1 MAALS
6 RIGNRIAALLLVPAC
21 FPVFAVSAPPAHAR
35 ISLVAESSTVVPGS
49 EAWVGLR
56 FEMEPGWHIY
66 WKNPGDSGEPPRI
79 QWHLPEGFRAGVIQW
94 PVPQRIADHTLID
107 YGYEGDVL
115 LMVPLQSPEKML
127 AAHSATIKAAVK
139 YLVCR
144 EICIPGSAD
153 PMRTLPVGKR
163 LQPSKWSGLFKQ
175 TKARLPRPAPRSW
188 KMSAENGKDHFILTL
203 RTGSRERQA
212 VFFPFEPNQIENAA
226 PQEATAAR
234 NGVRLRLQKS
244 SQLLHPIPYL
254 EGLVLL
260 DGRRGFIIKA
270 SLASSESPKRR
281 RSP

>member
-35 ISLVAESSTVVPGS
+35 IILVAESSTVVPGS
-49 EAWVGLR
+49 DAWVGLR

-115 LMVPLQSPEKML
+115 LMADLQSPKKML
-127 AAHSATIKAAVK
+127 AAHSAVVKATVK

-144 EICIPGSAD
+144 EVCIPGSAD
-153 PMRTLPVGKR
+153 PTLTLPLGKR

-188 KMSAENGKDHFILTL
+188 KMSAESGKDQFILTL
-203 RTGSRERQA
+203 WTGSRERQA
-212 VFFPFEPNQIENAA
+212 AFFPFESNQIENAA
-226 PQEATAAR
+226 AQVAVPL
-234 NGVRLRLQKS
+234 NDGVRLRLQKS
-244 SQLLHPIPYL
+244 TQLLPPL
-254 EGLVLL
+254 ARLKGVVVL
-260 DGRRGFIIKA
+260 DGRRGFIIDVP
-270 SLASSESPKRR
+270 LVSSTLVKRR
-281 RSP
+281 LRP